1 MRFRYLSLQTTEELW
16 NRWEYPVERIL
27 CDFNEEV
34 LGGTGRIRKSPYSEK
49 SYVVVETR
57 KLFLCIFPVQG
68 NLLALISFHGC
79 FKKEYLSLDY
89 AARNFECENLIGVDK
104 FSLTRAEQSCKTSED
119 RTRYLEWA
127 LKYFHA
133 KFWSVLSV

>member
-1 MRFRYLSLQTTEELW
+1 MWS
-16 NRWEYPVERIL
+16 RWEYPVERIL
-27 CDFNEEV
+27 CDFNEDV
-34 LGGTGRIRKSPYSEK
+34 FCGAGSIRKSAYSERP
-49 SYVVVETR
+49 YVVVQTR

-79 FKKEYLSLDY
+79 FKKEYLHLDY

-104 FSLTRAEQSCKTSED
+104 FSLTRAEQNCRTSED

-133 KFWSVLSV
+133 KFWSALSV